1 MQNPIFPQQANFP
14 AVSEVCFL
22 LFSSKLVRATKMSK
36 FIRETRARIADA
48 YGNRFIKDRVFHCIC
63 TFMRFVNKLRVN
75 YGFRRDNK
83 GRMQGAFIYREGIYK
98 LAEQL

>member
-1 MQNPIFPQQANFP
+1 M
-14 AVSEVCFL
+14 
-22 LFSSKLVRATKMSK
+22 SKL
-36 FIRETRARIADA
+36 IRKTRARIADA

>member
-1 MQNPIFPQQANFP
+1 MF
-14 AVSEVCFL
+14 
-22 LFSSKLVRATKMSK
+22 K
-36 FIRETRARIADA
+36 FIRETRARIVGA

-63 TFMRFVNKLRVN
+63 LFMRFVNKLRVN

-83 GRMQGAFIYREGIYK
+83 GRMQGAFIHREDIYK

>member
-1 MQNPIFPQQANFP
+1 M
-14 AVSEVCFL
+14 
-22 LFSSKLVRATKMSK
+22 RK

-63 TFMRFVNKLRVN
+63 NFMRFINKLRVN
-75 YGFRRDNK
+75 YGFRQVNK
-83 GRMQGAFIYREGIYK
+83 GRMQGAFFICKEGIYK

>member
-1 MQNPIFPQQANFP
+1 MPQ
-14 AVSEVCFL
+14 
-22 LFSSKLVRATKMSK
+22 

-63 TFMRFVNKLRVN
+63 NFMRFVNKLRVN

-83 GRMQGAFIYREGIYK
+83 GRMQGVFIYREVIYK